1 MKSHFIII
9 ALVLAI
15 SNCFGQYEGPVPAI
29 TSGYGSFGTDNVSV
43 SNITNDNFLAQDIS
57 VFYPTSIT
65 TAVPTIF
72 FLHGWGGIFPSN
84 YQETINNLVSNGYAV
99 VYVPYKSFGV
109 TNAERYTTMFGGF
122 VKAAQNLPNIIDT
135 SRVGFYGH
143 SLGGGAVPRI
153 SYRLFTE
160 NNWGANGKFIYCD
173 APYYSFEL
181 GTSSLAN
188 FPTDCKMLTVLY
200 DKDDINDL
208 RMGMDIFNNISI
220 DTNNKDCIIVFP
232 DSVSGYVYEANH
244 SEAPQ
249 YTTNSVYNA
258 YDYYITFRLLNAL
271 ADYTFTGNLTAQDIA
286 LGNGSVAQMNMG
298 TQLNPLTVTDDP
310 SPIYPESTYTNPC
323 SNSINERTSFCQTI
337 LSLNEID
344 NRSEHI
350 KIYPNPTKDRITID
364 IEEIYSEFSVS
375 IFDMNGKV
383 VLDNVKAK
391 SIDLSELNQGIY
403 FIQIKL
409 DDTHSSYKLI
419 KK

>member
-1 MKSHFIII
+1 MKYHFIII
-9 ALVLAI
+9 TLFLAI

-29 TSGYGSFGTDNVSV
+29 TSGYGSFGTNGISV
-43 SNITNDNFLAQDIS
+43 SYITNDNFLARDIS
-57 VFYPTSIT
+57 VFYPKGIT

-72 FLHGWGGIFPSN
+72 FLHGWGGIYPSFS
-84 YQETINNLVSNGYAV
+84 QETINNLVSNGYAV
-99 VYVPYKSFGV
+99 VHVPYKSFGV
-109 TNAERYTTMFGGF
+109 TNAERYTTLFDGF

-208 RMGMDIFNNISI
+208 RMGMDVFNNISI
-220 DTNNKDCIIVFP
+220 DSNNKDCIIVYP

-244 SEAPQ
+244 SEAAQ

-271 ADYTFTGNLTAQDIA
+271 ADYTFTGNLTAKDIA
-286 LGNGSVAQMNMG
+286 LGNGSAAQVSMG
-298 TQLNPLTVTDDP
+298 SQLNPLTVTDNP
-310 SPIYPESTYTNPC
+310 SPIYPESIYTNPC
-323 SNSINERTSFCQTI
+323 SDPINERTAFCSAI

-344 NRSEHI
+344 SQSENI
-350 KIYPNPTKDRITID
+350 SIYPNPTENQLTID
-364 IEEIYSEFSVS
+364 IDEIQSEFTVS
-375 IFDMNGKV
+375 IFDMNGKLILESSNQKI
-383 VLDNVKAK
+383 LDLNV
-391 SIDLSELNQGIY
+391 IETGVY
-403 FIQIKL
+403 FIHVNINSNL
-409 DDTHSSYKLI
+409 SSYKLI